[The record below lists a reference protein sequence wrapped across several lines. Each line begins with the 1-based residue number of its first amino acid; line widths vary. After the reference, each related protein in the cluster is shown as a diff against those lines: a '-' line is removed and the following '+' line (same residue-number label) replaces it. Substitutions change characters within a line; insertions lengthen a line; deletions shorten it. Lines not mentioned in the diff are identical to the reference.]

1 MAGTDDLDDDYVAR
15 LLAEDAKKTSQKY
28 SSQGLSAFLPKR
40 RAVDAPKPNTRFLSH
55 IVREADS
62 HNAALKRKEE
72 IEAKKRLR
80 ELHGEEDRPRK
91 RPRGDETADSK
102 RSRLLKDIVSAA
114 NSDNKG
120 RHRHNKDCSHH
131 GTARQLSDNDNHSDS
146 KRQKHSERKRE
157 QDLRSTRLSGSGRS
171 ASPDADRKE
180 HSRTPRTSSRR
191 KSKDRYN
198 EGEASL
204 VRRSSPASFDGA
216 DERSHRDLDQHVRKR
231 GRGALKKTSGI
242 DGRFEK
248 GYDPAQDISLDSD
261 DEDAQDWDMA
271 LEAMRDWAKW
281 KRNQA
286 ARMREAG
293 FDEKDIQKWEKG
305 SLGQTDREPDLK
317 NVRWSR
323 KGETREWDA
332 GKVQQ

>member
-1 MAGTDDLDDDYVAR
+1 M
-15 LLAEDAKKTSQKY
+15 
-28 SSQGLSAFLPKR
+28 
-40 RAVDAPKPNTRFLSH
+40 
-55 IVREADS
+55 
-62 HNAALKRKEE
+62 
-72 IEAKKRLR
+72 
-80 ELHGEEDRPRK
+80 
-91 RPRGDETADSK
+91 
-102 RSRLLKDIVSAA
+102 
-114 NSDNKG
+114 
-120 RHRHNKDCSHH
+120 
-131 GTARQLSDNDNHSDS
+131 
-146 KRQKHSERKRE
+146 
-157 QDLRSTRLSGSGRS
+157 
-171 ASPDADRKE
+171 
-180 HSRTPRTSSRR
+180 
-191 KSKDRYN
+191 
-198 EGEASL
+198 
-204 VRRSSPASFDGA
+204 RRSSPASFDGA

-231 GRGALKKTSGI
+231 GRGALKETSGI

-271 LEAMRDWAKW
+271 LEAMRDRAKW